1 MPEAAFTVLELHVH
15 MTRGPA
21 WSAAWGVVAAIFG
34 GGAISWLETGVPG
47 SKLPAWPAWIFAAIA
62 AIAIYMC
69 FASIYRRRTN
79 GQSESSATPPH
90 SVNVDLIPEQA
101 DDRLRLGLQNHGPA
115 DEFSAQ
121 VIHIIDPMGRTIGPQ
136 YWMIPW
142 LEGNSTD
149 PKRIFA
155 GQIRMLDFARYD
167 STAVNRELSSGQNGT
182 CHWWFSSVPDSI
194 GAKYYNLRC
203 PEDLVDQC
211 FILVVRIMSA
221 SSEKYV
227 DLRLR
232 VGLRD
237 SRPTCELISDQHSLL
252 VFSARGQ
259 SRQPLG
265 KV

>member
-1 MPEAAFTVLELHVH
+1 MH

-21 WSAAWGVVAAIFG
+21 WSAAWGVIAAIFG
-34 GGAISWLETGVPG
+34 GGTISWLETGVPG
-47 SKLPAWPAWIFAAIA
+47 AKLPAWPAWVFAVIA

-69 FASIYRRRTN
+69 FASIYGRRPT
-79 GQSESSATPPH
+79 GQSMSSATPPQ

-101 DDRLRLGLQNHGPA
+101 DDRLRLGLQNRGPA

-121 VIHIIDPMGRTIGPQ
+121 VRGISDPMGRKIGPQ
-136 YWMIPW
+136 HWMIPW
-142 LEGNSTD
+142 LEGNSTE

-155 GQIRMLDFARYD
+155 GQVGMLDFVRYD
-167 STAVNRELSSGQNGT
+167 STAVNAELSSGQDGT
-182 CHWWFSSVPDSI
+182 YHWWFSSVPDPI

-203 PEDLVDQC
+203 PEDLADQC

-232 VGLRD
+232 VGLQG
-237 SRPTCELISDQHSLL
+237 SKLICELIPD
-252 VFSARGQ
+252 
-259 SRQPLG
+259 
-265 KV
+265 